1 MKLHLIFHFLILLF
15 FTNCSNT
22 HNWRNQDLGEPIY
35 REDNTKPLTSVN
47 PIKGEYGGGR
57 GSHHLV
63 AYTSEYGERTET
75 NEWGTEAIVQN
86 GLVVSIGGNNSEIP
100 RNGMVISGNESS
112 STWIN
117 KNLEVGME
125 VQLTSD
131 NDLKYSRTENTDV
144 EKARTIFKNALDR
157 INKKE
162 LSKQY
167 SQILKETEEE
177 IKSHF
182 SLFLKARSDNNIEEA
197 KSQAKQMLAISTGL
211 YYKSFPPQ
219 EGEFKGVWVRLSDK
233 TPEEL
238 TKTIQQMADVG
249 INAILPETIYNGY
262 TIYPN
267 GSDLMPQLPQFAG
280 WDPMAVMIEECAKH
294 NIAVIPW
301 TEMFFV
307 GGENS
312 PLVKE
317 KPEWLGLFR
326 HGSHAAELE
335 KGFHYFCPSR
345 PEVHQFLLETLD
357 TLASRYPIDG
367 IQLDYIRY
375 SLSKP
380 WEKGFCY
387 CDYCKDKVKA
397 ELGFDIYEITPEN
410 STEWDQWNQFRADN
424 VTRFVKS
431 VSDHFKENY
440 PNIPLSADV
449 FPDSKVSLDEKFQDW
464 KLWVDK
470 GYLDE
475 IYIMSY
481 STMNEAVQADVEL
494 LMKNVKGTRIRP
506 IVGLGPY
513 MGFQP
518 EMLLQQIEIARE
530 AGADGVCL
538 FSYHSLSEEQ
548 LKALTWGPFGKG
560 E

>member
-1 MKLHLIFHFLILLF
+1 MKLRFLSFSLVVLLF
-15 FTNCSNT
+15 ASCNNTSN
-22 HNWRNQDLGEPIY
+22 WLRQDLGKPIY
-35 REDNTKPLTSVN
+35 RDENTKSLTSIN
-47 PIKGEYGGGR
+47 PAQKEYGGGR

-63 AYTSEYGERTET
+63 AYTSEFGNTTET
-75 NEWGTEAIVQN
+75 NEWGTEAIVLD
-86 GLVVSIGGNNSEIP
+86 GFVTAIGGNNSEIP
-100 RNGMVISGNESS
+100 QTGMVISGNESS
-112 STWIN
+112 SIWIN
-117 KNLEVGME
+117 KHLEVGIE
-125 VQLTSD
+125 VELTS
-131 NDLKYSRTENTDV
+131 NNMLRYTRTENSNV
-144 EKARTIFKNALDR
+144 EKARSVFKDARNRLNR
-157 INKKE
+157 KGN
-162 LSKQY
+162 SKHY
-167 SQILKETEEE
+167 SQILKETENE
-177 IKSHF
+177 IISHF
-182 SLFLKARSDNNIEEA
+182 KFFLKAKANNNIEEA
-197 KSQAKQMLAISTGL
+197 NKQAKQILDISTGL

-219 EGEFKGVWVRLSDK
+219 NNEFKGVWVRLSDK

-238 TKTIQQMADVG
+238 INTIQQMADVG

-262 TIYPN
+262 TIYPH
-267 GSDLMPQLPQFAG
+267 GGDLIPQLPQLEG
-280 WDPMAVMIEECAKH
+280 WDPMAIMIEECGKH
-294 NIAVIPW
+294 NIEVIPW
-301 TEMFFV
+301 TEMFFI

-345 PEVHQFLLETLD
+345 PEVHNFLLETLD

-380 WEKGFCY
+380 WEKGLCY
-387 CDYCKDKVKA
+387 CNYCKERVEAD
-397 ELGFDIYEITPEN
+397 LGFDIYEITPEN
-410 STEWDQWNQFRADN
+410 SLEWNAWNQFRADN
-424 VTRFVKS
+424 ITRFVKS
-431 VSDHFKENY
+431 VSDHFKEKY
-440 PNIPLSADV
+440 PEVLLSADV
-449 FPDSKVSLDEKFQDW
+449 FPDSQLSLEEKFQDW
-464 KLWVDK
+464 KMWVDQ

-494 LMKNVKGTRIRP
+494 LMKNVKGIPIKP

-530 AGADGVCL
+530 GGADGVCL
-538 FSYHSLSEEQ
+538 FSYHSLSKEQ
-548 LKALTWGPFGKG
+548 LKALSWGPFGKR